1 MDARAK
7 SGLAA
12 ACAAGLFLAGC
23 GGGSSGDGVAAGMGQ
38 APVPSIEAP
47 TQGSRYQAGDTLRFS
62 ASAIDAE
69 DGRLPASALTWW
81 IEFHHADHT
90 HPFLPATPGSS
101 GTIAIPVRGETSDDV
116 FYRIHL
122 RATDSTGLTG
132 ETTRDVMPRKARVTL
147 ATQPPG
153 LTLTLDG
160 QPLTAPASFMGVTG
174 MERELSA
181 ADQATGGRR
190 YRFDRWTDGQP
201 ARHTLSTPAADTA
214 YTASFTDLG
223 PATNQPPTVDL
234 TAPSTG
240 TVGHALRL
248 AVTAGDADG
257 LVTEVGFYDDAT
269 LLHTDTASPY
279 SFDWTPTSAGR
290 HSLTARA
297 IDNRGAT
304 TLSAPVTIAIASAGS
319 GDAEAPSTTLTSPA
333 NLAQHLT
340 GTLELSAQASDDVGV
355 AAVEFQV
362 DGATVG
368 VDASAPYAVTL
379 DTRAYP
385 RGQHIVRARARDSAG
400 NLSPWSRATVTF
412 HFTSPSLP
420 AGFSKQE
427 SWLSGLGSA
436 TAFAQTSD
444 GRIFVCEQGGSLR
457 IVKNGAL
464 LPTPFHSFVVEPNGE
479 RGLLG
484 VAFHPRFASNGWV
497 YVYYTATTPTVHNR
511 ISRLVASG
519 DVSTGAEAVLVD
531 LPTLGSQTHN
541 GGALQ
546 FGPDGKLYVAVGDN
560 GSGTRAANPADP
572 FGKILRFNDDGSIP
586 SDNPYYTG
594 NSGLARAVWAYGLR
608 NPFTFG
614 FEPGTGRMHINDVGQ
629 ASWEEINLGQR
640 GANYGWP
647 GSEGPDR
654 VSGDVNG
661 PLYAYSHRASDPL
674 GSGPGGFLIGS
685 AITGAAFYPGD
696 GSFPAAFRN
705 SYYFADYGHR
715 WISRL
720 DLANEG
726 DAYSFATVDGPPVDL
741 LVGLDGALYVL
752 KQTGSIARIAP

>member
-1 MDARAK
+1 M
-7 SGLAA
+7 
-12 ACAAGLFLAGC
+12 AGC

-47 TQGSRYQAGDTLRFS
+47 TQGSLYQAGDILRFS

-69 DGRLPASALTWW
+69 DGRLPARALIWW

-90 HPFLPATPGSS
+90 HPFVPATPGSS

-122 RATDSTGLTG
+122 RATDSAGLTG

-174 MERELSA
+174 MERELGA

-201 ARHTLSTPAADTA
+201 ARHTLSTPSADTA

-248 AVTAGDADG
+248 AATAGDADG
-257 LVTEVGFYDDAT
+257 QVAEVGFYDGAT

-279 SFDWTPTSAGR
+279 SFDWTPTSAGS

-297 IDNRGAT
+297 IDDRGAT
-304 TLSAPVTIAIASAGS
+304 TLSAPVTIAIASKSAGS
-319 GDAEAPSTTLTSPA
+319 GDAEAPSAMLTSPA
-333 NLAQHLT
+333 DLAQHLT
-340 GTLELSAQASDDVGV
+340 GMIELGAQASDDVGV

-362 DGATVG
+362 DGASVS
-368 VDASAPYAVTL
+368 VDASAPYAVNL
-379 DTRAYP
+379 ETRAYP

-412 HFTSPSLP
+412 HFTAPSLP

-427 SWLSGLGSA
+427 SWVSGLGSA
-436 TAFAQTSD
+436 TAFAQASD

-484 VAFHPRFASNGWV
+484 VAFHPKFASNGWV

-541 GGALQ
+541 GGALH

-647 GSEGPDR
+647 GSEGPER

-661 PLYAYSHRASDPL
+661 PLYAYSHRAQPCCGIAAVDARHVGRCTDLLPRLRRLPRIRTTTTCHPCASLALPA
-674 GSGPGGFLIGS
+674 PPRAFPCS
-685 AITGAAFYPGD
+685 AP
-696 GSFPAAFRN
+696 SSPSPAA
-705 SYYFADYGHR
+705 
-715 WISRL
+715 L
-720 DLANEG
+720 
-726 DAYSFATVDGPPVDL
+726 
-741 LVGLDGALYVL
+741 
-752 KQTGSIARIAP
+752 